1 MEELKV
7 LLWGA
12 ILDDDQK
19 RGQGKITRR
28 IYKKDLL
35 QLREMSLGIVGVLGA
50 EVTPG
55 EEGFQR

>member
-1 MEELKV
+1 M

-12 ILDDDQK
+12 SLDDDQK

-28 IYKKDLL
+28 FYKKDLL
-35 QLREMSLGIVGVLGA
+35 QLREMSLGVVGVLGA

>member
-1 MEELKV
+1 M

-12 ILDDDQK
+12 SFDDDQK

-28 IYKKDLL
+28 FYKKDLL
-35 QLREMSLGIVGVLGA
+35 QLREMSLGVVGVFGA
-50 EVTPG
+50 EVTLG